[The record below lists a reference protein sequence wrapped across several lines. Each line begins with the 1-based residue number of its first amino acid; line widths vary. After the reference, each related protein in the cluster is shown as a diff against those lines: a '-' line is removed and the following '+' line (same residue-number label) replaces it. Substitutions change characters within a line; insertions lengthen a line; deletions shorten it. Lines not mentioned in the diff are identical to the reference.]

1 MGDRRFTSWRYDRG
15 VGSTTKQAYEASA
28 YEALRIEAGM
38 PLYGLD
44 IDENALAPEVGRTA
58 QAICYTKGCYIGQ
71 EPIVRIRDIGQVNRT
86 LTKLRIE
93 ATNAVPHGTKLWRDG
108 KEVGQVTSS
117 ALIPGSGE
125 GVALAYVRRGNTEPG
140 TVLEVEMDG
149 ERGTA
154 RVIPKE
160 GNTSPRRQSS

>member
-1 MGDRRFTSWRYDRG
+1 
-15 VGSTTKQAYEASA
+15 
-28 YEALRIEAGM
+28 M

-44 IDENALAPEVGRTA
+44 IDENTLAPEVGRTA

-86 LTKLRIE
+86 VTKLRIE
-93 ATNAVPHGTKLWRDG
+93 GTNAVPHGAKLWRDG

-125 GVALAYVRRGNTEPG
+125 RVALAYVRRGNTESG
-140 TVLEVEMDG
+140 TALEVEVVG
-149 ERGTA
+149 ARATA
-154 RVIPKE
+154 HISATE